1 MIIIIFNFLEKTM
14 ELIPGV
20 TKHIIQEGEGGA
32 LPQTGEQ
39 VTVHYEG
46 RLEDGTIF
54 DSSIARDEPF

>member
-1 MIIIIFNFLEKTM
+1 M

-20 TKHIIQEGEGGA
+20 TKRIILEGEGGA

-46 RLEDGTIF
+46 RLEDGTVF
-54 DSSIARDEPF
+54 DSSIARDDPF

>member
-1 MIIIIFNFLEKTM
+1 M

-20 TKHIIQEGEGGA
+20 TKRIIQEGEGGA
-32 LPQTGEQ
+32 LPQTGEL

-46 RLEDGTIF
+46 RLEDGTVF